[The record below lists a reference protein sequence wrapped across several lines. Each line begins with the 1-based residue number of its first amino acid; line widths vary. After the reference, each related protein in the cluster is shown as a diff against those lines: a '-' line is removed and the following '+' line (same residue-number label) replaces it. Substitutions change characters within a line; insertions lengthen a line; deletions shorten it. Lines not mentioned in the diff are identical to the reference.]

1 MAARSALG
9 MVAGGFG
16 LARSIASLVAGL
28 ALIGSSL
35 FALGP
40 FGGSGG
46 PGSGSGGPG
55 PTGGIAGGA
64 GPAASII
71 LPPTFPIGGAP
82 GSAPPPSPSAPPAAT
97 PAPTVAPPVETPTPD
112 PATPEPATPEPPA
125 DEKTWFADAFDE
137 PGGWPTG
144 AAEFYTAG
152 VVASTYVVE
161 PRAVDLPVYL
171 WAATDGGPGQTA
183 TIEATVD
190 LRGEPSLKGGVAFGN
205 RAETTR
211 IALFVH
217 ASGAW
222 DLTLDDLESYRTV
235 LYGASGAFVG
245 GPNQLRLRV
254 TPHGT
259 EAWLN
264 GASLGRAPATIDIGF
279 VGLAVQALD
288 DGGRATV
295 DDVLVTVPR

>member
-1 MAARSALG
+1 MAGRSVLG
-9 MVAGGFG
+9 VVAGGFG

-28 ALIGSSL
+28 ALIASSL

-40 FGGSGG
+40 FGASGD
-46 PGSGSGGPG
+46 PGGGPG

-64 GPAASII
+64 GPPSSII
-71 LPPTFPIGGAP
+71 PPPTFPIGGASL
-82 GSAPPPSPSAPPAAT
+82 SAPPPSPSAPPAAT
-97 PAPTVAPPVETPTPD
+97 PAPTVAPPVETPPPATP
-112 PATPEPATPEPPA
+112 TPEPATPEPPA
-125 DEKTWFADAFDE
+125 DEQTWFADAFDE

-152 VVASTYVVE
+152 VVASTYVIE
-161 PRAVDLPVYL
+161 PRAVDLPLYL

-190 LRGEPSLKGGVAFGN
+190 LRNEPSLKGGVAFGN

-222 DLTLDDLESYRTV
+222 ELTLDDLESYRTV

-254 TPHGT
+254 TPQGT

-264 GASLGRAPATIDIGF
+264 GASLGRSPATIEIGR

-295 DDVLVTVPR
+295 DNVLVTVPR

>member
-1 MAARSALG
+1 MAGRSALG
-9 MVAGGFG
+9 VVAGGFG
-16 LARSIASLVAGL
+16 IARSIASLVAGL
-28 ALIGSSL
+28 ALVASSL

-40 FGGSGG
+40 FGASGG
-46 PGSGSGGPG
+46 PGLGSGPA
-55 PTGGIAGGA
+55 GGVAGGA
-64 GPAASII
+64 GPASSII
-71 LPPTFPIGGAP
+71 PPPTFPIGGTG
-82 GSAPPPSPSAPPAAT
+82 GSSAAPPPPSVPPAT
-97 PAPTVAPPVETPTPD
+97 IPAPTVAPPIATP
-112 PATPEPATPEPPA
+112 TPEPATPEPPTPGPPA
-125 DEKTWFADAFDE
+125 DERTWFADAFDE

-152 VVASTYVVE
+152 VVASAYVIE

-171 WAATDGGPGQTA
+171 WAATDGGPGQTV

-205 RAETTR
+205 REETAR
-211 IALFVH
+211 IALFAH

-222 DLTLDDLESYRTV
+222 ELTVDDLESYRTV
-235 LYGASGAFVG
+235 LYGASGAFVD

-254 TPHGT
+254 TAQGT

-264 GASLGRAPATIDIGF
+264 GVSLGRAPATIEIGR